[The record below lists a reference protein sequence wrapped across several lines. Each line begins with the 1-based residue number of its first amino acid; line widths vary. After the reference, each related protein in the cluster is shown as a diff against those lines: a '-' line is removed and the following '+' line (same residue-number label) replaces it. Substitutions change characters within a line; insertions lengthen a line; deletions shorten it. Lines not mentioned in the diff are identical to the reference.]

1 MRIAKLNN
9 ETVKRLESG
18 RRRRDRAAERAA
30 ARIVAD
36 VARRG
41 DRAVAAWAAKLDGVR
56 MAPGRF
62 WVSAEELEDSRNR
75 APAALVRA
83 IGKAA
88 GNIRRVAERQIPRPW
103 SIEVTPGVHVAQMF
117 RPLDRVGCY
126 VPGGRFPLISTLL
139 MTVVPAQVAG
149 VKEIVVA
156 CPRPSP
162 GLLAAAHLVGV
173 GRVLRVGGAQAIGA
187 LAYGTRTIERVDK
200 ICGPGNRFVTAAK
213 RLVSGDCAID
223 LPAGPTELLV
233 VAERGN
239 PAYIAADLLAQAE
252 HDPDAVSLLVTP
264 SAALARGVMAELKK
278 QLAALPPGSP
288 ARESLHRS
296 GPILLASSF
305 DEALEF
311 ANHFAAEHLSLPDG
325 RAADGALDRIRAAGS
340 IFLGPWSAQPA
351 GDYATGS
358 NHVLPTAGW
367 ARARGGLSAVDF
379 LRPISVQNLS
389 RAGLERLG
397 ESITTL
403 ARSEGLEAHARA
415 IEVRR

>member
-1 MRIAKLNN
+1 MRIAKLSNK
-9 ETVKRLESG
+9 TVEQLEAG
-18 RRRRDRAAERAA
+18 RQRRDRDAERVA
-30 ARIVAD
+30 ARILSD

-41 DRAVAAWAAKLDGVR
+41 DRAVAAWAAKLDSAR
-56 MAPGRF
+56 MAPGGF
-62 WVSAEELEDSRNR
+62 WISGKELEESGCR

-83 IGKAA
+83 IREAA
-88 GNIRRVAERQIPRPW
+88 GNIRRVAQRQMPRPW
-103 SIEVTPGVHVAQMF
+103 SIEVVSGVHVAQMY

-149 VKEIVVA
+149 VREIVVA

-162 GLLAAAHLVGV
+162 ELLAAAHLLGI

-187 LAYGTRTIERVDK
+187 LAYGTRTIGRVDK

-213 RLVSGDCAID
+213 RLVSADCAID

-233 VAERGN
+233 VAEHGN
-239 PAYIAADLLAQAE
+239 AEFIAADLLAQAE

-264 SAALARGVMAELKK
+264 SAALAREVLAELKR

-288 ARESLHRS
+288 ARQSLERS
-296 GPILLASSF
+296 GPIFLTPSL

-311 ANHFAAEHLSLPDG
+311 ANRFAPEHLSLPDG
-325 RAADGALDRIRAAGS
+325 TAGGGLDKIRAAGS

-367 ARARGGLSAVDF
+367 ARVRGGLSAIDF
-379 LRPISVQNLS
+379 LRPISVQNVS
-389 RAGLERLG
+389 RAGIARLG
-397 ESITTL
+397 ESVKTL
-403 ARSEGLEAHARA
+403 ARCEGLEAHARA

>member
-1 MRIAKLNN
+1 MRVAKLTN
-9 ETVKRLESG
+9 EAVKRLESG
-18 RRRRDRAAERAA
+18 RRQRDRAAERIA
-30 ARIVAD
+30 ARIVDD
-36 VARRG
+36 VARHG
-41 DRAVAAWAAKLDGVR
+41 DRAVATWAAKLDGAR

-62 WVSAEELEDSRNR
+62 RIPAEELEECRKR

-88 GNIRRVAERQIPRPW
+88 ANIRRVAERQIPRPW
-103 SIEVTPGVHVAQMF
+103 SIEVTPGVHLAQMY

-139 MTVVPAQVAG
+139 MTVIPAQVAG

-162 GLLAAAHLVGV
+162 ELLAAAHLVGV
-173 GRVLRVGGAQAIGA
+173 DSVLRVGGAQAIAA

-213 RLVSGDCAID
+213 RLVSADCAID

-264 SAALARGVMAELKK
+264 SAALARSVLAELKK

-288 ARESLHRS
+288 ARESLGRS
-296 GPILLASSF
+296 GPVFLAPSF

-311 ANHFAAEHLSLPDG
+311 ANLFAAEHLSLPDASMAG
-325 RAADGALDRIRAAGS
+325 GGIEKIRAAGS

-389 RAGLERLG
+389 RAGLERLR
-397 ESITTL
+397 ESVTTL
-403 ARSEGLEAHARA
+403 ARCEGLEAHARA

>member
-1 MRIAKLNN
+1 MRIAKLTSEAVN
-9 ETVKRLESG
+9 RLESG

-41 DRAVAAWAAKLDGVR
+41 DRAVAAWAAKLDGAR

-62 WVSAEELEDSRNR
+62 RIPAVELAECRRR
-75 APAALVRA
+75 APATLVRA
-83 IGKAA
+83 INKAA
-88 GNIRRVAERQIPRPW
+88 ANIRRVAERQIPRPW
-103 SIEVTPGVHVAQMF
+103 SIEVAPGVHVAQMY

-162 GLLAAAHLVGV
+162 ELLAAAHLVGV
-173 GRVLRVGGAQAIGA
+173 DSVLRVGGAQAIAA
-187 LAYGTRTIERVDK
+187 LAYGTRSIERVDK

-213 RLVSGDCAID
+213 RLVSADCAID

-264 SAALARGVMAELKK
+264 SAALAREVLAELKK
-278 QLAALPPGSP
+278 QLAALPPASA
-288 ARESLHRS
+288 ARESLERS
-296 GPILLASSF
+296 GPIFLAPSF

-311 ANHFAAEHLSLPDG
+311 ANRFAVEHLSLPD
-325 RAADGALDRIRAAGS
+325 RNAAGGGIEKIRAAGS

-367 ARARGGLSAVDF
+367 GRARGGLSAIDF
-379 LRPISVQNLS
+379 LRPISVQTLS
-389 RAGLERLG
+389 RAGLERLR
-397 ESITTL
+397 ESVTTL
-403 ARSEGLEAHARA
+403 ARCEGLEAHARA

>member
-1 MRIAKLNN
+1 MRIAKLSENA
-9 ETVKRLESG
+9 VARLEAG
-18 RRRRDRAAERAA
+18 RRRRDRAAERVA
-30 ARIVAD
+30 ARILAD

-41 DRAVAAWAAKLDGVR
+41 DRAVAAWAAKLDGAR
-56 MAPGRF
+56 MADGRF
-62 WVSAEELEDSRNR
+62 WISGEELEESRKR

-83 IGKAA
+83 IREAE
-88 GNIRRVAERQIPRPW
+88 GNIRRVAQRQMPRPW
-103 SIEVTPGVHVAQMF
+103 SAEVAPGVHVAQMY

-126 VPGGRFPLISTLL
+126 IPGGRFPLISSLL

-149 VKEIVVA
+149 VGEIVAA
-156 CPRPSP
+156 CPRPSAD
-162 GLLAAAHLVGV
+162 LLAAAHLLGI
-173 GRVLRVGGAQAIGA
+173 GRVLRVGGAQAIAA

-239 PAYIAADLLAQAE
+239 AAFIAADLLAQAE

-264 SAALARGVMAELKK
+264 AAALGREVLAELKR
-278 QLAALPPGSP
+278 QLRTLPPASP
-288 ARESLHRS
+288 ARESLERS
-296 GPILLASSF
+296 GPIYLTPSF

-311 ANHFAAEHLSLPDG
+311 ANRFAPEHLSLPDAIVG
-325 RAADGALDRIRAAGS
+325 DGGLERIRAAGS
-340 IFLGPWSAQPA
+340 VFLGPWSAQPA

-367 ARARGGLSAVDF
+367 ARARGGLSAIDF
-379 LRPISVQNLS
+379 LRPISVQNVS

-397 ESITTL
+397 ESVKTL

>member
-1 MRIAKLNN
+1 MRIAKLTN
-9 ETVKRLESG
+9 EAVKRLEGG
-18 RRRRDRAAERAA
+18 RRQRDRAAERAA
-30 ARIVAD
+30 ARILAD

-41 DRAVAAWAAKLDGVR
+41 DRAVAAWAAKLDGAR

-62 WVSAEELEDSRNR
+62 WISAEELEESRKR
-75 APAALVRA
+75 APAALIRA

-88 GNIRRVAERQIPRPW
+88 ANIRRVAERQIPRPW
-103 SIEVTPGVHVAQMF
+103 SIEVTPGVHVAQMY

-139 MTVVPAQVAG
+139 MTAVPAQVAG

-162 GLLAAAHLVGV
+162 ELLAAASLVGV
-173 GRVLRVGGAQAIGA
+173 GRVLRVGGAQAIAA
-187 LAYGTRTIERVDK
+187 LAYGTRSIERVDK

-213 RLVSGDCAID
+213 RLVSADCAID

-278 QLAALPPGSP
+278 QLAALPLASL
-288 ARESLHRS
+288 ARESLERS
-296 GPILLASSF
+296 GPIFLAPSF

-311 ANHFAAEHLSLPDG
+311 ANRFAAEHLSLPDASTAG
-325 RAADGALDRIRAAGS
+325 GGLDRIRAAGS

-367 ARARGGLSAVDF
+367 ARARGGLSAIDF
-379 LRPISVQNLS
+379 LRPISVQNVS

-397 ESITTL
+397 ESVTTL
-403 ARSEGLEAHARA
+403 ARCEGLEAHARA